1 MIATVESSDDA
12 ELGRGSRKPASG
24 IVLAI
29 IATRV
34 REVESPVHVVT
45 GSSPPG
51 KP

>member
-1 MIATVESSDDA
+1 MTATVESSDDA
-12 ELGRGSRKPASG
+12 ELGACWRKSISG

-29 IATRV
+29 IAIRG
-34 REVESPVHVVT
+34 REVEGTVYVVT